1 MKDPLSML
9 RLVDTYEFSPLTVS
23 ADAEELKFRL
33 EIFRAPA
40 GGFVG
45 KLYLH
50 ETYRIQ
56 AAFGSKDGEPVVGD
70 HELLVK
76 EDVLGFDDFVGD
88 SADAVV
94 AQVTKAIAGLFG
106 SENPAGSG

>member
-1 MKDPLSML
+1 ML

-23 ADAEELKFRL
+23 EDAEDLKFRL
-33 EIFRAPA
+33 EIFRAPD

-45 KLYLH
+45 KLYRH
-50 ETYRIQ
+50 ETYRMQ
-56 AAFGSKDGEPVVGD
+56 AAFGSDDGEPVVGD

-76 EDVLGFDDFVGD
+76 EEEVLGFDDFVGN
-88 SADAVV
+88 SADDVV